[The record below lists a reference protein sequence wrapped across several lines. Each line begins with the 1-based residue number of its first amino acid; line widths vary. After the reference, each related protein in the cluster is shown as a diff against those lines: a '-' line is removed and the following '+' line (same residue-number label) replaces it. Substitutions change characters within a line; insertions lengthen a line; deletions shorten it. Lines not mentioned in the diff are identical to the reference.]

1 MIVDDFDIYEDFSL
15 ALKLYT
21 RKKNEM
27 KSFVDFADK
36 FDRVVY
42 HLAISVA
49 ICLRIS

>member
-1 MIVDDFDIYEDFSL
+1 MIVDDFDICEDFSL

-21 RKKNEM
+21 GKKM

-42 HLAISVA
+42 HLAVSVA